1 MTDHDTPSR
10 PLILVT
16 NDDGIASPGLH
27 AAVNAVAPLGELL
40 VAAPKTQQTAA
51 GRSLMAIPWKVER
64 YDLTLRDGTP
74 VNAYAVEGTPAQAV
88 RGGLLLLS
96 ERRPDLLVS
105 GISYGEN
112 VGVGVTISGTVGAA
126 IEGATFGVPGLAV
139 SLETDIKHHLVHSD
153 EVDFSTAAYFTHL
166 FARMMLELSLP
177 AHTDLLKLD
186 IPRAATPETPWR
198 ITRVSRQSYW
208 RSLIEEIEGTRQYA
222 GYERSIEPDTLE
234 PDSDIY
240 AIVVDEVISVTPMTI
255 DLTANE
261 DFAALAEEVKQA
273 LGRNER

>member
-1 MTDHDTPSR
+1 
-10 PLILVT
+10 
-16 NDDGIASPGLH
+16 LH
-27 AAVNAVAPLGELL
+27 AAVNAVAPLGDVL

-51 GRSLMAIPWKVER
+51 GRSLMAIPWKVEP

-105 GISYGEN
+105 GINYGEN

-139 SLETDIKHHLVHSD
+139 SLETDLEHHFVHSD
-153 EVDFSTAAYFTHL
+153 TVDFSTAAYFTHL
-166 FARMMLELSLP
+166 FARMMLDLSLP
-177 AHTDLLKLD
+177 PHTDLLKLD

-208 RSLIEEIEGTRQYA
+208 RSLIEEIEGTRQYT
-222 GYERSIEPDTLE
+222 GYERNIDPDTLE

-240 AIVVDEVISVTPMTI
+240 AIAVDAVISVTPMTI